1 MKMKQYL
8 FLLFVIVFAFSCKKD
23 NVDNQIIMMVRDTK
37 ASCTGAHGPM
47 ECLQV
52 QMGDKVGSQTWE
64 FFYSPIEGF
73 NYEPGYIYTLKVKTE
88 PIKNP
93 PADGSSIKYTLIEE
107 VLKEK
112 V

>member
-1 MKMKQYL
+1 MNMKHYL
-8 FLLFVIVFAFSCKKD
+8 FLLFTLAFSFSCKKE
-23 NVDNQIIMMVRDTK
+23 NVDNQIIMMVKDTK
-37 ASCTGAHGPM
+37 VSCTGGNGPM

-52 QMGDKVGSQTWE
+52 QMGEKVGSQTWE
-64 FFYSPIEGF
+64 YFYSPIEGF
-73 NYEPGYIYTLKVKTE
+73 NYQPGYVYTLKVKTE

-93 PADGSSIKYTLIEE
+93 PADGSSVKYTLIEV